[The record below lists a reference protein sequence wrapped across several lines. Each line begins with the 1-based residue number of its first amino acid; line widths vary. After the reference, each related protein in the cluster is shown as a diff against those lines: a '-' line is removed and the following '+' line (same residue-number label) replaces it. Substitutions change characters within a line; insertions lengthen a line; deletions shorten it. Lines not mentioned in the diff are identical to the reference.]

1 MSEFKP
7 GDVALLTDRDGESC
21 VGVCYLAGDGC
32 ESEYAARAR
41 WATSNRDEV
50 WSSLGDVRRLV
61 VIDPEDA
68 EQAKRLLDI
77 LSASDLADDEPIHA
91 EDITEMQAVLRE
103 YANPTPRIVEPQG
116 LGVVVNDR
124 DGDVWVKHLNGS
136 WSCLMGPVGADV
148 RTWDELCDQYGPI
161 SEGVTP

>member
-1 MSEFKP
+1 VSGYAASEWKP
-7 GDVALLTDRDGESC
+7 GDVALVNGRICIRSEAC
-21 VGVCYLAGDGC
+21 WEHGDP
-32 ESEYAARAR
+32 RAF
-41 WATSNRDEV
+41 AFADDA
-50 WSSLGDVRRLV
+50 SLDVRRLV